1 MMHEVIYYTV
11 EDEAGFVFKEFDTL
25 DEAREW
31 IKENKDDD
39 MKYIAGFKQIRDED
53 DDVLDETEI
62 YVEEL

>member
-1 MMHEVIYYTV
+1 MTHEVIYYTV
-11 EDEAGFVFKEFDTL
+11 EDEGGFVFKEFDTL

-31 IKENKDDD
+31 LKENKYDD